1 MEHIKRVVDADG
13 TESVSDAK
21 KKLLTQSQ
29 IKTNDNTLNSL
40 EQYHLGFIILM
51 ADFIHLVFG
60 KDENTLLGS

>member
-21 KKLLTQSQ
+21 KRLLTQSQ

-60 KDENTLLGS
+60 KDENTLLCS

>member
-21 KKLLTQSQ
+21 KRLLTQSQ